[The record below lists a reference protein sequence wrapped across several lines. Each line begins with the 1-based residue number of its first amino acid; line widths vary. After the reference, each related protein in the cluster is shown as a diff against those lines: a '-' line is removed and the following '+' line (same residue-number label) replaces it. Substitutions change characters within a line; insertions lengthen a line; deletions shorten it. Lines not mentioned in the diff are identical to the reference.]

1 MILTGHA
8 LTDGRLHETRER
20 GKNVDRGVDTL
31 VVELTVN
38 EDLALG
44 NVTSQIG
51 DRVGDVC

>member
-1 MILTGHA
+1 
-8 LTDGRLHETRER
+8 
-20 GKNVDRGVDTL
+20 
-31 VVELTVN
+31 LTVD

>member
-20 GKNVDRGVDTL
+20 GKDVDRGVDTL

-38 EDLALG
+38 EDLTFG
-44 NVTSQIG
+44 NVTSQVG
-51 DRVGDVC
+51 NRVGDV